1 MAGLLMDEELMPF
14 FGNPNIQRQGARAR
28 ALAAQRDVNTLPD
41 PRTYAAIS
49 GLLGQ
54 APDEMGFSV
63 MNPAYEDI
71 QRVARPAFAVGTA
84 LGVAPM
90 MRGMNLAPR
99 PAARAASAE
108 SQRGAIRLPGAAF
121 DPRFDPRIKEQER
134 LAKLTTD
141 VTERV
146 ANVPQVSLADFAGR
160 PFITSMAD
168 RTGVGMLN
176 KINNVQLNR
185 PVNMQGGQPFMF
197 DNPGQV
203 WASAAGPSKQI
214 LQEAEIIKQVTG
226 QNPLFLPWRMA
237 PTGGDFASMT
247 GESML
252 SYADAAMNKTNKKR
266 LDKMIKGY
274 IPEWSGVSS
283 DNAAE
288 QFRAAPDRVRK
299 ALKNAMDVEFRDAGG
314 LNIGEA
320 RLAVADPFQLT
331 SRDTGLLSVGE
342 VFADKP
348 LIAKS
353 GHVAYPKGVPGQGLG
368 QLKEDLGI
376 FQLMPNVVKAR
387 GIPDPKN
394 PRATDVRALQM
405 KPYAGVLTDELLKS
419 LGY

>member
-1 MAGLLMDEELMPF
+1 
-14 FGNPNIQRQGARAR
+14 
-28 ALAAQRDVNTLPD
+28 
-41 PRTYAAIS
+41 
-49 GLLGQ
+49 
-54 APDEMGFSV
+54 
-63 MNPAYEDI
+63 
-71 QRVARPAFAVGTA
+71 
-84 LGVAPM
+84 
-90 MRGMNLAPR
+90 
-99 PAARAASAE
+99 
-108 SQRGAIRLPGAAF
+108 
-121 DPRFDPRIKEQER
+121 
-134 LAKLTTD
+134 
-141 VTERV
+141 
-146 ANVPQVSLADFAGR
+146 
-160 PFITSMAD
+160 MAD

-176 KINNVQLNR
+176 KINDVQLNR

-283 DNAAE
+283 DKAVD

-331 SRDTGLLSVGE
+331 GRDTGLLSVGE

-353 GHVAYPKGVPGQGLG
+353 GHAAYPKGVPGQGLG
-368 QLKEDLGI
+368 QLKEDIGI
-376 FQLMPNVVKAR
+376 FQLMPNVAKAR
-387 GIPDPKN
+387 GIPDPRN
-394 PRATDVRALQM
+394 PRATDIRALQM
-405 KPYAGVLTDELLKS
+405 KPYAGILSDELLKS

>member
-1 MAGLLMDEELMPF
+1 MAGLLGEI
-14 FGNPNIQRQGARAR
+14 FGAADTAKRKLRDVAANPLLSAQQFLGNVNDRAR
-28 ALAAQRDVNTLPD
+28 NLNEMTAAAAREGVDYGPASQRLG
-41 PRTYAAIS
+41 
-49 GLLGQ
+49 GLL
-54 APDEMGFSV
+54 ADAY
-63 MNPAYEDI
+63 NPVGMTM
-71 QRVARPAFAVGTA
+71 RV
-84 LGVAPM
+84 
-90 MRGMNLAPR
+90 
-99 PAARAASAE
+99 
-108 SQRGAIRLPGAAF
+108 PGKAF
-121 DPRFDPRIKEQER
+121 DPRFDARAKEQER
-134 LAKLTTD
+134 LSKLTTD

-146 ANVPQVSLADFAGR
+146 TNVPQVSLADYAGR

-176 KINNVQLNR
+176 KINDVQLNR

-247 GESML
+247 GETML

-283 DNAAE
+283 DKAAE

-342 VFADKP
+342 VFADRP

-353 GHVAYPKGVPGQGLG
+353 GHAAYPKGVPGQGLG
-368 QLKEDLGI
+368 QLKEDISI
-376 FQLMPNVVKAR
+376 FELMPNVVQAR
-387 GIPDPKN
+387 GIPDPRN

-405 KPYAGVLTDELLKS
+405 KPYAGVISDELLKR

>member
-1 MAGLLMDEELMPF
+1 MAGLLGYI
-14 FGNPNIQRQGARAR
+14 FGAADTAKRKLRDVVANPLLSAQQFMGNMNDRAR
-28 ALAAQRDVNTLPD
+28 NLNEMTAAAALEGVDYGPASQRLG
-41 PRTYAAIS
+41 
-49 GLLGQ
+49 GLL
-54 APDEMGFSV
+54 ADAY
-63 MNPAYEDI
+63 NPVGMTM
-71 QRVARPAFAVGTA
+71 RV
-84 LGVAPM
+84 
-90 MRGMNLAPR
+90 
-99 PAARAASAE
+99 
-108 SQRGAIRLPGAAF
+108 PGKAF
-121 DPRFDPRIKEQER
+121 DPRFDDRAKEQER

-146 ANVPQVSLADFAGR
+146 TNVPQVSLTNFVGR

-185 PVNMQGGQPFMF
+185 PVNMQGGQQFMF
-197 DNPGQV
+197 ENPGMV
-203 WASAAGPSKQI
+203 WASAPGQVRQM
-214 LQEAEIIKQVTG
+214 LQESEIIKQVTG

-252 SYADAAMNKTNKKR
+252 SYADAAMSKSGKKR

-283 DNAAE
+283 DKAAE

-314 LNIGEA
+314 LSIGEA

-331 SRDTGLLSVGE
+331 SRDTGLLGVGE
-342 VFADKP
+342 VFADRP
-348 LIAKS
+348 MIAKS
-353 GHVAYPKGVPGQGLG
+353 GHVAYPSGLPGQGLG
-368 QLKEDLGI
+368 QLKEDVNI
-376 FQLMPNVVKAR
+376 FQLMPNVVSAR
-387 GIPDPKN
+387 GIPDPRN
-394 PRATDVRALQM
+394 PRPTDVRALQM
-405 KPYAGVLTDELLKS
+405 KPYAGVITDELLKR

>member
-1 MAGLLMDEELMPF
+1 MSLLDEDEVMPF
-14 FGNPNIQRQGARAR
+14 FGNPNIMRQGARSR
-28 ALAAQRDVNTLPD
+28 ALAAQRDVNMLPD
-41 PRTYAAIS
+41 PRTYALIS
-49 GLLGQ
+49 GLLGT

-63 MNPAYEDI
+63 LNPDYEDI

-84 LGVAPM
+84 LGIAPLA
-90 MRGMNLAPR
+90 GMAGFSR
-99 PAARAASAE
+99 PAARAASAK
-108 SQRGAIRLPGAAF
+108 SQLGAIRMPGKAF
-121 DPRFDPRIKEQER
+121 DPRFDARAKEQER
-134 LAKLTTD
+134 LSKLTTD

-146 ANVPQVSLADFAGR
+146 TNVPQVSLADFAGR

-176 KINNVQLNR
+176 KINDVQLNR

-203 WASAAGPSKQI
+203 WASAPGPSKQI

-247 GESML
+247 GETML

-283 DNAAE
+283 DKAVD

-342 VFADKP
+342 VFADRP

-353 GHVAYPKGVPGQGLG
+353 GHAAYPKGVPGQGIG
-368 QLKEDLGI
+368 QLQEDISI
-376 FQLMPNVVKAR
+376 FELMPNVVQAR
-387 GIPDPKN
+387 GIPDPRN

-405 KPYAGVLTDELLKS
+405 KPYAGVLSDELLKR

>member
-1 MAGLLMDEELMPF
+1 MAGLLGEIFSTADTAKRKLRDVAANPLLSAQQAL
-14 FGNPNIQRQGARAR
+14 GNINDRAR
-28 ALAAQRDVNTLPD
+28 NLNEMTAAAAMEGVEYGPASQRLG
-41 PRTYAAIS
+41 
-49 GLLGQ
+49 GLLADAYGPVGMTMR
-54 APDEMGFSV
+54 APGK
-63 MNPAYEDI
+63 
-71 QRVARPAFAVGTA
+71 
-84 LGVAPM
+84 
-90 MRGMNLAPR
+90 
-99 PAARAASAE
+99 
-108 SQRGAIRLPGAAF
+108 AF
-121 DPRFDPRIKEQER
+121 DPRFDARAKEQER
-134 LAKLTTD
+134 LSKLTTD

-146 ANVPQVSLADFAGR
+146 TNVPQVSLANYAGR

-176 KINNVQLNR
+176 KINDVQLNR

-203 WASAAGPSKQI
+203 WASAAGPSRQI

-247 GESML
+247 GETML
-252 SYADAAMNKTNKKR
+252 SYADAAMTKTNKKR

-283 DNAAE
+283 DKAAE

-353 GHVAYPKGVPGQGLG
+353 GHAAYPKGVPGQGLG
-368 QLKEDLGI
+368 QLKEDISI
-376 FQLMPNVVKAR
+376 FELMPNVVQAR

-394 PRATDVRALQM
+394 PRATDIRALQM
-405 KPYAGVLTDELLKS
+405 KPYAGVLTDELLKR

>member
-1 MAGLLMDEELMPF
+1 MDGLLGDIFSAADVAKRKLKDVAANPLLSAQQF
-14 FGNPNIQRQGARAR
+14 FGNLNDKARNLNEMTAAAAREGIEYGPASQRLG
-28 ALAAQRDVNTLPD
+28 
-41 PRTYAAIS
+41 
-49 GLLGQ
+49 GLLAEGY
-54 APDEMGFSV
+54 
-63 MNPAYEDI
+63 NPVGMTM
-71 QRVARPAFAVGTA
+71 RV
-84 LGVAPM
+84 
-90 MRGMNLAPR
+90 
-99 PAARAASAE
+99 
-108 SQRGAIRLPGAAF
+108 PGKAF

-146 ANVPQVSLADFAGR
+146 TNVPQVSLADFAGR

-176 KINNVQLNR
+176 KINDVQLNR

-203 WASAAGPSKQI
+203 WASAAGPSRQI
-214 LQEAEIIKQVTG
+214 LEEAEIIKQVTG

-283 DNAAE
+283 DKAVD

-331 SRDTGLLSVGE
+331 GRDTGLLSVGE

-353 GHVAYPKGVPGQGLG
+353 GHAAYPKGVPGQGLG
-368 QLKEDLGI
+368 QLKEDIGI
-376 FQLMPNVVKAR
+376 FQLMPNVAKAR
-387 GIPDPKN
+387 GIPDPRN
-394 PRATDVRALQM
+394 PRATDIRALQM
-405 KPYAGVLTDELLKS
+405 KPYAGILSDELLKS

>member
-1 MAGLLMDEELMPF
+1 MAGLLGEI
-14 FGNPNIQRQGARAR
+14 FGTADVAKRKLKDVMANPLLSAQQFMGNVNDRAR
-28 ALAAQRDVNTLPD
+28 NLNEMTAAAAREGVDYGPASQRLG
-41 PRTYAAIS
+41 
-49 GLLGQ
+49 GLL
-54 APDEMGFSV
+54 AD
-63 MNPAYEDI
+63 AYGPVGMTM
-71 QRVARPAFAVGTA
+71 RV
-84 LGVAPM
+84 
-90 MRGMNLAPR
+90 
-99 PAARAASAE
+99 
-108 SQRGAIRLPGAAF
+108 PGKAF
-121 DPRFDPRIKEQER
+121 DPRFDPRAKEQER
-134 LAKLTTD
+134 LQRLTTD

-146 ANVPQVSLADFAGR
+146 ANVPQVSLVDYAGR

-203 WASAAGPSKQI
+203 WASAAGPSRQI
-214 LQEAEIIKQVTG
+214 LEEAEIIKQVTG

-247 GESML
+247 GETML

-283 DNAAE
+283 DKAAE

-353 GHVAYPKGVPGQGLG
+353 GHAAYPKGVPGQGLG
-368 QLKEDLGI
+368 QLKEDISI
-376 FQLMPNVVKAR
+376 FELMPNVVQAR

-405 KPYAGVLTDELLKS
+405 KPYAGVLTDELLKR

>member
-1 MAGLLMDEELMPF
+1 MALLDEDEVMPF
-14 FGNPNIQRQGARAR
+14 FGNPNIMRQGARSR
-28 ALAAQRDVNTLPD
+28 ALAAQRDVNMLPD
-41 PRTYAAIS
+41 PRTYALIS
-49 GLLGQ
+49 GLLGT

-63 MNPAYEDI
+63 LNPDYEDI

-84 LGVAPM
+84 LGIAPLA
-90 MRGMNLAPR
+90 GMAGFSR
-99 PAARAASAE
+99 PAARAASAK
-108 SQRGAIRLPGAAF
+108 SQLGAIRMPGKAF
-121 DPRFDPRIKEQER
+121 DPRFDARAKEQER
-134 LAKLTTD
+134 LSKLTTD

-146 ANVPQVSLADFAGR
+146 TNVPQVSLANFAGR

-176 KINNVQLNR
+176 KINDVQLNR

-203 WASAAGPSKQI
+203 WASAPGPSKQI

-247 GESML
+247 GETML

-283 DNAAE
+283 DKAVD

-331 SRDTGLLSVGE
+331 GRDTGLLSVGE
-342 VFADKP
+342 VFADRP

-353 GHVAYPKGVPGQGLG
+353 GHAAYPKGVPGQGIG
-368 QLKEDLGI
+368 QLQEDISI
-376 FQLMPNVVKAR
+376 FELMPNVVQAR
-387 GIPDPKN
+387 GIPDPRN

-405 KPYAGVLTDELLKS
+405 KPYAGVISDELLKR

>member
-1 MAGLLMDEELMPF
+1 MAGLLDEELMPF
-14 FGNPNIQRQGARAR
+14 FGNPNVQRQSARAR
-28 ALAAQRDVNTLPD
+28 ALAAKRDVNTLPD

-63 MNPAYEDI
+63 LNPDYEGI
-71 QRVARPAFAVGTA
+71 QRVARPAFAAGTA
-84 LGVAPM
+84 LGIAPM
-90 MRGMNLAPR
+90 MRGMNLASR
-99 PAARAASAE
+99 PAARAATAE
-108 SQRGAIRLPGAAF
+108 SQLGAIRMPGAAF

-134 LAKLTTD
+134 LQRLTTD
-141 VTERV
+141 VAERV
-146 ANVPQVSLADFAGR
+146 TNVPQVSLADYAGR

-176 KINNVQLNR
+176 KINDVQLNR

-283 DNAAE
+283 DKAAD

-331 SRDTGLLSVGE
+331 GRDTGLLSVGE
-342 VFADKP
+342 VFADQP

-353 GHVAYPKGVPGQGLG
+353 GHAAYPKGVPGQGLG
-368 QLKEDLGI
+368 QLREDLGI
-376 FQLMPNVVKAR
+376 FQLMPNVAKAR
-387 GIPDPKN
+387 GIPDPRN

-405 KPYAGVLTDELLKS
+405 KPYAGVISDELLKS

>member
-1 MAGLLMDEELMPF
+1 MAGLLGDIFSTADVAKRRLRDFMANPALGAQQVL
-14 FGNPNIQRQGARAR
+14 GNLNDRAR
-28 ALAAQRDVNTLPD
+28 VLNEMTAAAAREGVDYGPASQRLG
-41 PRTYAAIS
+41 
-49 GLLGQ
+49 GLLADAYNPVGMTMR
-54 APDEMGFSV
+54 APGK
-63 MNPAYEDI
+63 
-71 QRVARPAFAVGTA
+71 
-84 LGVAPM
+84 
-90 MRGMNLAPR
+90 
-99 PAARAASAE
+99 
-108 SQRGAIRLPGAAF
+108 AF
-121 DPRFDPRIKEQER
+121 DPRFDARAKEQER
-134 LAKLTTD
+134 LQRLTTD

-146 ANVPQVSLADFAGR
+146 TNVPQVSLTNFVGR

-176 KINNVQLNR
+176 KINDVQLNR

-197 DNPGQV
+197 ENPGMV

-247 GESML
+247 GETML
-252 SYADAAMNKTNKKR
+252 SYADTAMSKSTKKR

-283 DNAAE
+283 NQAVE

-331 SRDTGLLSVGE
+331 GRDTGLLSVGE

-348 LIAKS
+348 LVAKS
-353 GHVAYPKGVPGQGLG
+353 GHAAYPKGVPGQGLG
-368 QLKEDLGI
+368 QLKEDISI
-376 FQLMPNVVKAR
+376 FELMPNVVQAR
-387 GIPDPKN
+387 GIPDPRN
-394 PRATDVRALQM
+394 PRATDIRALQM
-405 KPYAGVLTDELLKS
+405 KPYAGVITDELLKR